1 MSDAR
6 VDDLLRDL
14 EAELSIEPP
23 PQLVARV
30 RARIDDRSRSRTL
43 IPAWTAGIALT
54 LLMTAIALGIA
65 PDRQT
70 GSSSS
75 APSRT
80 SPSHVARVTEMPA
93 PLAESRAW
101 DERVPGAPVR
111 RPGRAPSVAAVPT
124 PEIPVKTVEV
134 LVPLDQ
140 ATALR
145 RILVAMRTGRSP
157 VPPATPQAV
166 DAEGRLPA
174 PEAIGIP
181 QIMIQPITP
190 PTDSGRNKER

>member
-14 EAELSIEPP
+14 EGELSIEPS

-30 RARIDDRSRSRTL
+30 RARIDDRSGSTTL
-43 IPAWTAGIALT
+43 IPALAGVAFT
-54 LLMTAIALGIA
+54 LVMAAIALGIA

-70 GSSSS
+70 ATSSS

-80 SPSHVARVTEMPA
+80 SLPQVVQRTAQVPA
-93 PLAESRAW
+93 PLAESPAL

-111 RPGRAPSVAAVPT
+111 RPGSVRSGAAAPT
-124 PEIPVKTVEV
+124 PEIPAETVEV

-157 VPPATPQAV
+157 VPPATPQVV

-174 PEAIGIP
+174 PEPIGIP
-181 QIMIQPITP
+181 QIMVQPITP
-190 PTDSGRNKER
+190 PTDGGRNKER

>member
-14 EAELSIEPP
+14 ETELSIEPP

-30 RARIDDRSRSRTL
+30 RARIDDRSRSTTL
-43 IPAWTAGIALT
+43 IPAWAGMALA

-80 SPSHVARVTEMPA
+80 SPPQLARVTDMPA

-101 DERVPGAPVR
+101 DERVPGAPVG
-111 RPGRAPSVAAVPT
+111 RPGRAPSVAAAPT

-190 PTDSGRNKER
+190 PTDGGRNKER